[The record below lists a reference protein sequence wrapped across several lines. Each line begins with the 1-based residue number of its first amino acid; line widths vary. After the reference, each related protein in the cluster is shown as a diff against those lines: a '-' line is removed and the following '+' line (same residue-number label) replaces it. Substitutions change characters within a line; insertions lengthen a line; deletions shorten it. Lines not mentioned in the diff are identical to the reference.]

1 MVWFSLTIKS
11 PKAGSC
17 SFHSCSS
24 LASPAADRSLG
35 RGGLREGEA
44 VGGRKVSVLSLFKVS
59 DGTPN
64 YRLMSTYCTPDNM
77 PQTSNICPESSPQP
91 CEMATISPLYR

>member
-1 MVWFSLTIKS
+1 MVWFYLTIKS

-24 LASPAADRSLG
+24 LASPGVDRSLV
-35 RGGLREGEA
+35 RSGLREEEV

-59 DGTPN
+59 EGTPT
-64 YRLMSTYCTPDNM
+64 YHLMSTYCMPDNM
-77 PQTSNICPESSPQP
+77 PKTSNICPEASLQP
-91 CEMATISPLYR
+91 CEIAISPLYR

>member
-24 LASPAADRSLG
+24 LASPGMDRSLG
-35 RGGLREGEA
+35 RGGLREEEV

-59 DGTPN
+59 EGTPN
-64 YRLMSTYCTPDNM
+64 YHLMSTYCTPDNM
-77 PQTSNICPESSPQP
+77 PKTSNIRPSPHHNP
-91 CEMATISPLYR
+91 VK